1 VGYDAFVSYRHGAD
15 AALAEAIERGLQR
28 LARPWNRLRA
38 MSVFRDQSDLAA
50 ESDLSGAIT
59 RALDDTRFL
68 VLLASPE
75 SARSPWVDKEVAY
88 WCDRRHGP
96 EQLIVV
102 VTDGEFVWDEVAGR
116 LTESSDAV
124 SAAVRSRFITEPLY
138 VDLRWARAASELSL
152 RESRFRSAIVLIA
165 ATIRGVAPADLE
177 SEDVRLH
184 RRARRL
190 ARSAVATVLMLALVA
205 SVAAVVAV
213 SNARR
218 ADMRARDALGR
229 QLGLVALD
237 LPASEVDQAF
247 LLSLIAANLDSG
259 GDTERFQASRALIGR
274 YSRLEQLLYAPGGTA
289 SIRDVAISPTDD
301 RTILATFTADGT
313 TRLLA
318 WVLAWEEVARSEPS
332 RTDMAVGILPAVSF
346 TGDGTALVGGPPET
360 VVVLGDSSSLH
371 RTIPHVAAIDTVR
384 GLAAT
389 SAQAES
395 VQLIRIDDGTVLAQ
409 SLSASDTVDLRFGR
423 VATTSG
429 DRVVVLDAGNGSARS
444 APGTAAGANVVGA
457 GPNDGTAAVTVSIHQ
472 LVGWRREG
480 DRLKPG
486 HRAPLPDGV
495 GNPRQVVVAPDGTR
509 VLVVGDTG
517 LAVVRLADGVA
528 ENVDPAAT
536 GIVSVDPSGR
546 FAAVGGARL
555 TIWDLANG
563 RPAFSVPRPV
573 NAMAWS
579 GPCGRKVVCTLA
591 TVGESL
597 DAWQPEFPRHVELVE
612 QTNAQTVA
620 ISADATTVVTAGWG
634 PTVAV
639 WGLAPIFDDLARS
652 EIDAAALGAGG
663 DSQCPPTRAD
673 ELRAVS
679 PDSRFAVTHRRG
691 DGTTTVCDTR
701 NGSVVA
707 RARIRRGDP
716 PDAVAVD
723 DLGDVAMGGGGFV
736 ELYRRE
742 GMTFTTG
749 RAIDVRLGSEQA
761 DVTSLAYHAGTIAA
775 GIRPAARSV
784 VARVFV
790 WQVDDGGTPAQ
801 FETDHFQVPAIA
813 LLGDKAEVLAVAA
826 RDEADGPVTLE
837 IWETA
842 SRRRFGRAL
851 RGLSGDL
858 VALSG
863 DESAV
868 VAADSSGKAYRW
880 ELDRDPTRDICNI
893 VGRPLTEREWNT
905 LAGGVLGPYARFDVC
920 TGDVSP

>member
-1 VGYDAFVSYRHGAD
+1 
-15 AALAEAIERGLQR
+15 
-28 LARPWNRLRA
+28 
-38 MSVFRDQSDLAA
+38 M
-50 ESDLSGAIT
+50 
-59 RALDDTRFL
+59 LDDTRFL

-88 WCDRRHGP
+88 WCDRRNGP
-96 EQLIVV
+96 EHLIVV

-124 SAAVRSRFITEPLY
+124 SAAVRSRLITEPLY

-152 RESRFRSAIVLIA
+152 RGSRFRSAIVLIA

-184 RRARRL
+184 RRLPPGAC
-190 ARSAVATVLMLALVA
+190 AVATVLMLALVA

-213 SNARR
+213 FNARR
-218 ADMRARDALGR
+218 ANMRARDALGR

-247 LLSLIAANLDSG
+247 LLLLIAANLDSG

-289 SIRDVAISPTDD
+289 SIRDVATRPPMTAQSWRLSPPMA
-301 RTILATFTADGT
+301 RRGCSGS
-313 TRLLA
+313 
-318 WVLAWEEVARSEPS
+318 VEEVARSEPS
-332 RTDMAVGILPAVSF
+332 CTDMAVGILPAVSF

-409 SLSASDTVDLRFGR
+409 SLSASGTVDLRFGR

-480 DRLKPG
+480 DSLKPG

-528 ENVDPAAT
+528 ENVDPAVT

-555 TIWDLANG
+555 AIWDLANG

-663 DSQCPPTRAD
+663 DSQCPPTRW
-673 ELRAVS
+673 
-679 PDSRFAVTHRRG
+679 T
-691 DGTTTVCDTR
+691 
-701 NGSVVA
+701 NSV
-707 RARIRRGDP
+707 
-716 PDAVAVD
+716 
-723 DLGDVAMGGGGFV
+723 L
-736 ELYRRE
+736 
-742 GMTFTTG
+742 
-749 RAIDVRLGSEQA
+749 
-761 DVTSLAYHAGTIAA
+761 
-775 GIRPAARSV
+775 
-784 VARVFV
+784 
-790 WQVDDGGTPAQ
+790 
-801 FETDHFQVPAIA
+801 
-813 LLGDKAEVLAVAA
+813 
-826 RDEADGPVTLE
+826 
-837 IWETA
+837 
-842 SRRRFGRAL
+842 
-851 RGLSGDL
+851 
-858 VALSG
+858 
-863 DESAV
+863 
-868 VAADSSGKAYRW
+868 
-880 ELDRDPTRDICNI
+880 
-893 VGRPLTEREWNT
+893 
-905 LAGGVLGPYARFDVC
+905 
-920 TGDVSP
+920 